1 MHILQILHDRERGGV
16 QTLVTMIEQGLLAHD
31 VTFETVYLF
40 PRPGLSTLAKLR
52 CTFAMARRIAR
63 GDFDALAAYQATTS
77 ILAGT
82 IGWLGGCPLR
92 IVHQTCT
99 PSETAWPVRLADK
112 IAGTLGLYTVNIT
125 NSIATHTEFD
135 RYPASYRRPM
145 TLIEYGLDPPIPRHD
160 RTATRRRFHL
170 PPSQPLLL
178 NVGQLVPQKN
188 QGVLIRALAC
198 LPDVHLAVAGGGL
211 NEPAYRSLA
220 TTLGITDRLH
230 LLGAVEPEDIA
241 DLCAAADLFVMP
253 STRETFGLAAVEAAM
268 VGVPQV
274 VSDLPVLRE
283 VLSVQGPAPVAFVE
297 PYDVE
302 GWVRTIV
309 AALAA
314 PPAREVVQSFAL
326 AMARKYSR
334 ARMIEGYLALLRSK
348 GFEGAPQLAG
358 QEALS

>member
-16 QTLVTMIEQGLLAHD
+16 QMLAAMIEQGLLAHD

-40 PRPGLSTLAKLR
+40 PRPGLSTIARLR
-52 CTFAMARRIAR
+52 CAFAIAHRIAR
-63 GDFDALAAYQATTS
+63 GDFDALVAYQATAAV
-77 ILAGT
+77 LAGT

-92 IVHQTCT
+92 IVHQTCP
-99 PSETAWPVRLADK
+99 PSETAWAARLADK

-125 NSIATHTEFD
+125 NSTATQAEFD
-135 RYPASYRRPM
+135 RYPASYRRSM
-145 TLIEYGLDPPIPRHD
+145 ILIEHGLDPPMPRHD
-160 RTATRRRFHL
+160 RRATRRRFHL

-178 NVGQLVPQKN
+178 NVGRLVSQKN

-198 LPDVHLAVAGGGL
+198 LPDVHLALAGAGL

-220 TTLGITDRLH
+220 ATLGITDRLH
-230 LLGAVEPEDIA
+230 LLGPVGPEDIA
-241 DLCAAADLFVMP
+241 DLCAAAELFVMP

-283 VLSVQGPAPVAFVE
+283 VLSVPGPAPVAFVE
-297 PYDVE
+297 PYDIE
-302 GWVRTIV
+302 GWVRTIG
-309 AALAA
+309 AALAT
-314 PPAREVVQSFAL
+314 PPARDTVQSFAQ

-334 ARMIEGYLALLRSK
+334 ARMIEGYLALLRSN
-348 GFEGAPQLAG
+348 GFEGAPQLTG